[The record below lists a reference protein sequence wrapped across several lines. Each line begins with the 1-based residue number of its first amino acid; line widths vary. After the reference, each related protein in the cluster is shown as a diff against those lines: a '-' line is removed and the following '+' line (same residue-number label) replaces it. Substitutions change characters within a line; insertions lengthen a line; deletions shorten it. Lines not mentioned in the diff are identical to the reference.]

1 MRDDGPRTSQSPS
14 RRRHP
19 VSRTDPHAAE
29 RRPSLFRSGLALRLV
44 LAAGLAAPLWLAI
57 LWATA

>member
-1 MRDDGPRTSQSPS
+1 
-14 RRRHP
+14 

-29 RRPSLFRSGLALRLV
+29 PRSSLFRSGLALRLV
-44 LAAGLAAPLWLAI
+44 LAGGLAAPLWLAI

>member
-1 MRDDGPRTSQSPS
+1 M
-14 RRRHP
+14 
-19 VSRTDPHAAE
+19 SRTDPHAAE